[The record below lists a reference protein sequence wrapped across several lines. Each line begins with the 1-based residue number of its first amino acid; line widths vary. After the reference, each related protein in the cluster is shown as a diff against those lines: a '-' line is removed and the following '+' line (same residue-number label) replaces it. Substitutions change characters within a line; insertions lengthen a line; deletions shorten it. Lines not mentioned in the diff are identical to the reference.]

1 MNIYT
6 VMPPTDVAED
16 LAIRLRARRL
26 ARNLTQEGLARRS
39 GVALGTLKKFERSG
53 AISLVSFVRLVV
65 ALGEEAGLERLLADE
80 EFETLEQVLSEPR
93 TRKRG
98 RFT

>member
-6 VMPPTDVAED
+6 VMPPADVAED
-16 LAIRLRARRL
+16 LAKRLRTRRL

-53 AISLVSFVRLVV
+53 AISLVSFIRLVV
-65 ALGEEAGLERLLADE
+65 ALGEEVGLERLLADE
-80 EFETLEQVLSEPR
+80 ELKTLEQVLSEPR

>member
-1 MNIYT
+1 
-6 VMPPTDVAED
+6 MPPADVAED
-16 LAIRLRARRL
+16 LAKRLRARRL

-39 GVALGTLKKFERSG
+39 GVALATLKRFERSG
-53 AISLVSFVRLVV
+53 AISFVSFIRLAV

-80 EFETLEQVLSEPR
+80 EFETLEQVLSGPR

>member
-1 MNIYT
+1 
-6 VMPPTDVAED
+6 MPPADVAAD
-16 LAIRLRARRL
+16 LAKRSKARRL

-53 AISLVSFVRLVV
+53 AISLVSFIRLAV

-80 EFETLEQVLSEPR
+80 EFETLEQVLSKPR

>member
-1 MNIYT
+1 MRIYT
-6 VMPPTDVAED
+6 VMPPVDVAED
-16 LAIRLRARRL
+16 LAKRLRARRL

-53 AISLVSFVRLVV
+53 AISLVSFIRLVV

>member
-6 VMPPTDVAED
+6 VMPPADVAED
-16 LAIRLRARRL
+16 LAKRLRARRL

-53 AISLVSFVRLVV
+53 AISLVSFIRLAV

-93 TRKRG
+93 MRKRG

>member
-1 MNIYT
+1 
-6 VMPPTDVAED
+6 MPPADVAED
-16 LAIRLRARRL
+16 LAKRLRARRL

-39 GVALGTLKKFERSG
+39 GVALGTLKRFERSG
-53 AISLVSFVRLVV
+53 AISLVSFVRLAV
-65 ALGEEAGLERLLADE
+65 ALGEEARLERLLADE